1 MFTAQRQIAIFVAYF
16 LVYVVWGS
24 TYYFI
29 GVALQGLPPFL
40 LGALRFTTAGILL
53 LSLCQVDVSRCFF
66 FCVKYWFLIS
76 LKLVKSNEE

>member
-29 GVALQGLPPFL
+29 GVALQGLPPSCSAHYASLRLGSSSFL
-40 LGALRFTTAGILL
+40 YAISERK
-53 LSLCQVDVSRCFF
+53 
-66 FCVKYWFLIS
+66 KYS
-76 LKLVKSNEE
+76 GKN